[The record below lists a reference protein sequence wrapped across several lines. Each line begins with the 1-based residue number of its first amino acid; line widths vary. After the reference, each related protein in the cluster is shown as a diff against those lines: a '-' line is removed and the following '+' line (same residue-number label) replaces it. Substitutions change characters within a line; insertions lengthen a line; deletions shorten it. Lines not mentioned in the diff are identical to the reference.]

1 MDTRISSLSYIKLKR
16 LDNDIKTKS
25 FSKTCTNYETKGKS
39 RKKKTHI
46 PVSNPNLTKTR
57 CAWSGTV
64 QRRYHSATLPSMSE
78 ALLLVQYKLTGQVG
92 CVKTTTRNFV
102 KLQKYAFLKQ
112 NNFMRIDELTYHSSP
127 FYKLNFVSRRQF
139 FINIGKYP
147 SKMQKVRN
155 DPFLGNKIF

>member
-1 MDTRISSLSYIKLKR
+1 MILKQKSFQKLAQIMKLKE
-16 LDNDIKTKS
+16 NQEK
-25 FSKTCTNYETKGKS
+25 KG
-39 RKKKTHI
+39 HI

-64 QRRYHSATLPSMSE
+64 QRRYHSATLPSISE
-78 ALLLVQYKLTGQVG
+78 VLLLVQYKWTGQVG
-92 CVKTTTRNFV
+92 CVKTTTRNLV
-102 KLQKYAFLKQ
+102 KLQKHAFLKQ
-112 NNFMRIDELTYHSSP
+112 NNFMRIDELPYHSSL

-155 DPFLGNKIF
+155 DPFLGNTIFKRMALFSD